1 MSNTSLS
8 AIRIESSYHSVML
21 SGTMWSR
28 NIFHKLTGGP
38 STALRVTECNRD
50 CILIH
55 LRMRLGCLRTFIFS
69 NAPSCF
75 DSALHDS
82 ASKPSLPP
90 CAKIKTVAR
99 FSNNSPGK
107 QAKKSPPFGGD
118 GFSCASCVQSFLN
131 TSVKERKLSFIA
143 VPRGLLSGLMSAILP
158 VLVMLYTTYE

>member
-1 MSNTSLS
+1 
-8 AIRIESSYHSVML
+8 ML

-28 NIFHKLTGGP
+28 NIFHKLTGDP
-38 STALRVTECNRD
+38 SAALRVTECNRD

-75 DSALHDS
+75 DSALHDG
-82 ASKPSLPP
+82 ASKPPLPP

-107 QAKKSPPFGGD
+107 QAKKSPPGTHPRTCLYAAHCERLR
-118 GFSCASCVQSFLN
+118 SLLRSRSEPAPCKRAPHPVQRRRRTRRSVSFFHN
-131 TSVKERKLSFIA
+131 
-143 VPRGLLSGLMSAILP
+143 
-158 VLVMLYTTYE
+158 